1 MRRVGLLMSAY
12 LIRTIVPYF
21 FLSWLLLSVILFV
34 QQSGRFSD
42 IFFSVN
48 LPASLIWQLMIALI
62 PNVIAFTCPMA
73 VLVGTVIGLAKM
85 QGDSELV
92 AIRAAGIGN
101 VQITLPIIALGVL
114 LSAFAFVVNLDGVP
128 LAAGLVRHVATQT
141 AIQKLESPIEP
152 GVFNTDLPGYTV
164 FVKNGDPA
172 SGRWQDIFIYSED
185 AGKGTSRFITA
196 HEGRIDVS
204 DQISELVLENAIV
217 TTVPKLGQQ
226 GKYVSENL
234 GSLRIAIKTRRNEMI
249 ERLSTVQVTPEELG
263 LSQLSQYAAS
273 REGKDRI
280 EAQLL
285 WQRRLIL
292 SITPLIFCL
301 LGSAMILRT
310 NRGGRGFGTVL
321 ALLGLL
327 VYYLVAFFGEQL
339 ARTGTVSVPVAALLP
354 IIVSVLLI
362 VLLGLTRRIDLLQR
376 ISDWT
381 SNHVERARRV
391 PSRLQLR
398 NVLMDL
404 TTGLRDLDLLS
415 SLIRYFV
422 LTLAF
427 LCTISVVF
435 TAFELWK
442 FAGAMDGGL
451 TLLAKYLFFLLPF
464 IYLQYVAPTAA
475 MLAILATYVIKS
487 RQNEVVTWTSAGL
500 SIYRLLL
507 PCFFATAILGV
518 VNWEIQERILPVANR
533 IQDELRTQIRS
544 QGSVTRSGGKYWLY
558 EDGKI
563 ITFQASES
571 DNEIPKGSTG
581 SIETGTIS
589 ASDNENQLT
598 RVNVLQFTKGASL
611 QLLYRSEKAFWRSQ
625 KLVLSGPVESA
636 VVQDGRV
643 QQSTVPEAEVEL
655 SADPYLGVS
664 DKPSHL
670 TKDQLQERLAYSDS
684 DAERRMF
691 STALQKRYSTPFL
704 PFVIA
709 LFSAPFAL
717 SLSRKG
723 RIMTIGGA
731 IGIWLL
737 FIGSTNFFEQFGL
750 NGLLP
755 VQLAVWSPLAV
766 FSLLGVYLLSRIR
779 T

>member
-1 MRRVGLLMSAY
+1 MRRVGLLMSVY
-12 LIRTIVPYF
+12 LIRTVVPYF
-21 FLSWLLLSVILFV
+21 VLSWLLLSVILFV
-34 QQSGRFSD
+34 QQASRFSD

-48 LPASLIWQLMIALI
+48 IPATLVWQLMIALI

-92 AIRAAGIGN
+92 AIRAAGVGN
-101 VQITLPIIALGVL
+101 VQITLPIIGIGVL
-114 LSAFAFVVNLDGVP
+114 LSAFAFAVNLEGVP
-128 LAAGLVRHVATQT
+128 IAAGLVRRVATQT

-152 GVFNTDLPGYTV
+152 GIFNTDIPGYTV
-164 FVKNGDPA
+164 FVKSGDPK
-172 SGRWQDIFIYSED
+172 SGRWQDIFVYTED
-185 AGKGTSRFITA
+185 QAHQTSRYITA
-196 HEGRIDVS
+196 NEGRIDAS
-204 DQISELVLENAIV
+204 NEISELVLQDAVV
-217 TTVPKLGQQ
+217 TTVPYLGQP

-234 GSLRIAIKTRRNEMI
+234 GDLRIAIKTKRNEMI
-249 ERLSTVQVTPEELG
+249 ERLSSVQLSPEELG
-263 LSQLSQYAAS
+263 LTQLSEYAES
-273 REGKDRI
+273 RDGKDRI

-285 WQRRLIL
+285 WQRRIIL
-292 SITPLIFCL
+292 SITPLIFCI
-301 LGSAMILRT
+301 LGSAMILST

-327 VYYLVAFFGEQL
+327 IYYLVAFFGEQL
-339 ARTGTVSVPVAALLP
+339 ARTGTISVLLAALLP
-354 IIVSVLLI
+354 VIVSVLLI
-362 VLLGLTRRIDLLQR
+362 MLLGFYRKVDLIQR
-376 ISDWT
+376 ISDQIQP
-381 SNHVERARRV
+381 HLERARRG

-398 NVLMDL
+398 NVLVDL
-404 TTGLRDLDLLS
+404 TTGLRDLDLLG
-415 SLIRYFV
+415 SLTKYFI

-427 LCTISVVF
+427 LSTISVVF

-442 FAGAMDGGL
+442 FAGAMAGG
-451 TLLAKYLFFLLPF
+451 TWLLLKYLFFLLPF

-507 PCFFATAILGV
+507 PCFIATAVLGA
-518 VNWEIQERILPVANR
+518 VNWEIQERVLPTANR
-533 IQDELRTQIRS
+533 IQDDLRTQIRS
-544 QGSVTRSGGKYWLY
+544 QGAASRNNGKYWLY

-563 ITFQASES
+563 ISFQSAAS
-571 DNEIPKGSTG
+571 DNVNDSHLNPADKA
-581 SIETGTIS
+581 S
-589 ASDNENQLT
+589 ASDNEKQIAAPAI
-598 RVNVLQFTKGASL
+598 LQFTEGGTS
-611 QLLYRSEKAFWRSQ
+611 QLLFRSPNAIWKDN
-625 KLVLSGPVESA
+625 KLTLLGSVES
-636 VVQDGRV
+636 V
-643 QQSTVPEAEVEL
+643 EVTNGKVSQRSLSNVEIAL

-670 TKDQLQERLAYSDS
+670 TNEELKQRLNESDS
-684 DAERRMF
+684 ETEKRMF
-691 STALQKRYSTPFL
+691 SVSLQKRYSTPFL

-723 RIMTIGGA
+723 RVMTIGGA
-731 IGIWLL
+731 VGIWLL

-750 NGLLP
+750 NGMLTP
-755 VQLAVWSPLAV
+755 VLAVWSPLMIFA
-766 FSLLGVYLLSRIR
+766 LLGVYFLSRIK